1 MVQLNELAP
10 DFCLPSDDGVDFRL
24 SDHRGERLLLVF
36 YPGDGT
42 PVCTAQLC
50 EYRDGIEA
58 FSDLGVRLIGISP
71 DGEDSHRRFREK
83 HQFSFE
89 LLSDEKLEVARQWG
103 CKGPFGMKRA
113 VFLIDEQGR
122 VRYAHVE
129 ALALFRRRTKEL
141 LEVISALDEEPT
153 GEASG

>member
-10 DFCLPSDDGVDFRL
+10 DFCLPGDDGVDFRL

-89 LLSDEKLEVARQWG
+89 LLSDEKLEVADVIVEEDEDDKDYLGTNFSNSPTDADKRKQL
-103 CKGPFGMKRA
+103 PFAGLAGSSMVMKEPSN
-113 VFLIDEQGR
+113 VS
-122 VRYAHVE
+122 YA
-129 ALALFRRRTKEL
+129 F
-141 LEVISALDEEPT
+141 
-153 GEASG
+153 